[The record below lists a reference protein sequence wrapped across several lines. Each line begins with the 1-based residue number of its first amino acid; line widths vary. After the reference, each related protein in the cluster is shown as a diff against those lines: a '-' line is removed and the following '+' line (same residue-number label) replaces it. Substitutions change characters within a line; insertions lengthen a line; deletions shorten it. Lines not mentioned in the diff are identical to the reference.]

1 MIVDFHT
8 HIFSRQMRDHRD
20 EHVRLDP
27 TFGEL
32 FSDPKAK
39 MATAEELLQA
49 MDEDEVDRAVIMS
62 IGWTDQGLA
71 RQANDYIIES
81 VIRYPDRLIG
91 FASVN
96 PVWGEVVAKEADRCA
111 RAGLRGVGELHPDTQ
126 GFSIADR
133 DILESLM
140 MVVQEHKLLVSTHSS
155 EPVGHL
161 YPGKGRTRPQEL
173 WQFICNFPNVTV
185 ICSHW
190 GGGLPF
196 YSLMP
201 EVRSGMDNV
210 YFDTAASPFLYDARV
225 FEVAVSLVGADRIL
239 LASDYPLLRTNR
251 LISQLQSV
259 SLSESAKESIVGG
272 NAAKIFGL

>member
-1 MIVDFHT
+1 
-8 HIFSRQMRDHRD
+8 
-20 EHVRLDP
+20 
-27 TFGEL
+27 
-32 FSDPKAK
+32 
-39 MATAEELLQA
+39 
-49 MDEDEVDRAVIMS
+49 
-62 IGWTDQGLA
+62 
-71 RQANDYIIES
+71 
-81 VIRYPDRLIG
+81 
-91 FASVN
+91 
-96 PVWGEVVAKEADRCA
+96 
-111 RAGLRGVGELHPDTQ
+111 
-126 GFSIADR
+126 
-133 DILESLM
+133 M